1 MTTPGPARRALSSAT
16 FWLIPALLLAWV
28 TRGRR
33 RPIRFGLGALA
44 MYLAVLAAA
53 AVIYGRFR

>member
-1 MTTPGPARRALSSAT
+1 MPL
-16 FWLIPALLLAWV
+16 LLLAWI

-44 MYLAVLAAA
+44 VYLAVLAVT
-53 AVIYGRFR
+53 AVIYGRF